1 MSFLSNIG
9 KKTPSIELTEVQ
21 RLTQAIAA
29 GSLSARADVST
40 ASGDAQALLV
50 AVNELLDAALLPIGE
65 GNRVL
70 RLLSGGNLRERVE
83 IECKGDHLRMKEA
96 INGVH
101 ALLRDLVAYVTAIA
115 NGDMTATI
123 DKASADDQIH
133 DSLVL
138 VKTNISKLVDDSQML
153 TEAAVAEKFETRAD
167 GARHSGD
174 YGKIVEGF
182 NRTLDVVVEKLNWY
196 QAIIDAVPFP
206 IHVINTDMKWVYL
219 NKAFEKLMVDQRYV
233 RDRKDAVG
241 RPCSTANANIC
252 NTENCGIMQLKRGKG
267 ESFFDWCGM
276 NCKQDTSNLV
286 NIKGQHVGYVE
297 VVQDLSATLSVRDYT
312 AHEVKRLAANLVR
325 LAEGNLNI
333 DLTTQDAG
341 KYTGENK
348 AQFETINQSLSQLKN
363 AVGALV
369 ADSQVLTEAAVA
381 ERFETRADDARH
393 SGDYR
398 KVVQGFN
405 RTLDVVVEKLNWYQ
419 AIVDAVPFPIHVI
432 DSDMKWVF
440 LNKAFEKLMVDQRY
454 IRDRKEGVGKPCST
468 ANANICNTE
477 KCGIMQ
483 LKRGKGETFF
493 DWSGMNCKQDTSNLL
508 NIKGQHVGYV
518 EVVQDLSA
526 TLSVRDYTAQEVK
539 RLAANLVQLADG
551 DLNIE
556 LKTPEAGK
564 YTGEAKAQFD
574 TINGSLSQLKSA
586 VGALVSD
593 ATSLS
598 NAAVEGKL
606 ATRADASK
614 HKGDFRKIVQGVN
627 DTLDAVVGPL
637 NVAADYV
644 DQISKGVIPPQI
656 TETYNGDFNIIIRNL
671 NTCVGWFKELVA
683 YITAMANGDM
693 TATMNKASANDQ
705 IHEWLTLLKAN
716 LGAVVGDADT
726 LVKAAVEGKLSVRAD
741 AGRHQGEY
749 RRIVEGLNNT
759 LEAVVGPLNVA
770 SDCIERI
777 SKGDLTHQITESY
790 AGDYNTLMSC
800 INTLVDNLA
809 RFAQEVQEAADQVAT
824 GSEQSSASAQSLSQ
838 GATEQASATEEAA
851 SSMEEMASN
860 VKQNSDNAAQTE
872 KIARQSAQ
880 DAEVSGSA
888 VTRAVAAM
896 ETIAQKIMI
905 VQEIAR
911 QTDLLALNAAVE
923 AARAGE
929 HGRGF
934 AVVASEVRKLAERSQ
949 AAAQEIGTLSTETVK
964 SAQDAG
970 AMLVRLVPDI
980 KRTADLVAEISA
992 ACREQDVGAAQINQ
1006 AIQQLDQVTQQ
1017 NAAAAEEVST
1027 TSEELTS
1034 QAEQLQRSIAFFK
1047 LDEAN
1052 SSERAVR
1059 SVDGAV
1065 SKLKAKAT
1073 TMKAAAAHPATKPA
1087 AHKPKAPAP
1096 RKGFALELHAEEDET
1111 DAHFRRA

>member
-1 MSFLSNIG
+1 MSFFSNIG
-9 KKTPSIELTEVQ
+9 KKTPSIELTEVR
-21 RLTQAIAA
+21 RLTQAIAT
-29 GSLSARADVST
+29 GSLSARANVGM
-40 ASGDAQALLV
+40 ASGDAQAVLV

-70 RLLSGGNLRERVE
+70 KLISGGNLRERVE

-101 ALLRDLVAYVTAIA
+101 ALLQNFVAYVTAIA
-115 NGDMTATI
+115 NGDMTATTN
-123 DKASADDQIH
+123 KASADDQIH

-138 VKTNISKLVDDSQML
+138 VKANISKLVDDSQML

-182 NRTLDVVVEKLNWY
+182 NRTLDVVVDKLNWY

-233 RDRKDAVG
+233 RDRKDAIG

-312 AHEVKRLAANLVR
+312 AHEVKRLAANLGQ
-325 LAEGNLNI
+325 LAQGNLNI

-369 ADSQVLTEAAVA
+369 ADSQALTEAAVA

-539 RLAANLVQLADG
+539 RLAANLVQLAEG

-556 LKTPEAGK
+556 LKTPEAGR
-564 YTGEAKAQFD
+564 YTGEAKAQFE

-644 DQISKGVIPPQI
+644 DQISKGVIPSQI
-656 TETYNGDFNIIIRNL
+656 NETYNGDFNIIIKNL
-671 NTCVGWFKELVA
+671 NTCVAWFKELVA

-693 TATMNKASANDQ
+693 TATMNKASAEDQ

-759 LEAVVGPLNVA
+759 LEAVVAPLNVA

-800 INTLVDNLA
+800 INTLVDNLS

-851 SSMEEMASN
+851 SSME
-860 VKQNSDNAAQTE
+860 
-872 KIARQSAQ
+872 
-880 DAEVSGSA
+880 
-888 VTRAVAAM
+888 
-896 ETIAQKIMI
+896 
-905 VQEIAR
+905 
-911 QTDLLALNAAVE
+911 
-923 AARAGE
+923 
-929 HGRGF
+929 
-934 AVVASEVRKLAERSQ
+934 
-949 AAAQEIGTLSTETVK
+949 
-964 SAQDAG
+964 
-970 AMLVRLVPDI
+970 
-980 KRTADLVAEISA
+980 
-992 ACREQDVGAAQINQ
+992 
-1006 AIQQLDQVTQQ
+1006 
-1017 NAAAAEEVST
+1017 
-1027 TSEELTS
+1027 
-1034 QAEQLQRSIAFFK
+1034 
-1047 LDEAN
+1047 
-1052 SSERAVR
+1052 
-1059 SVDGAV
+1059 
-1065 SKLKAKAT
+1065 
-1073 TMKAAAAHPATKPA
+1073 
-1087 AHKPKAPAP
+1087 
-1096 RKGFALELHAEEDET
+1096 
-1111 DAHFRRA
+1111 

>member
-1 MSFLSNIG
+1 M
-9 KKTPSIELTEVQ
+9 
-21 RLTQAIAA
+21 
-29 GSLSARADVST
+29 
-40 ASGDAQALLV
+40 
-50 AVNELLDAALLPIGE
+50 
-65 GNRVL
+65 
-70 RLLSGGNLRERVE
+70 
-83 IECKGDHLRMKEA
+83 
-96 INGVH
+96 
-101 ALLRDLVAYVTAIA
+101 
-115 NGDMTATI
+115 
-123 DKASADDQIH
+123 
-133 DSLVL
+133 
-138 VKTNISKLVDDSQML
+138 
-153 TEAAVAEKFETRAD
+153 
-167 GARHSGD
+167 
-174 YGKIVEGF
+174 
-182 NRTLDVVVEKLNWY
+182 
-196 QAIIDAVPFP
+196 
-206 IHVINTDMKWVYL
+206 
-219 NKAFEKLMVDQRYV
+219 
-233 RDRKDAVG
+233 
-241 RPCSTANANIC
+241 
-252 NTENCGIMQLKRGKG
+252 
-267 ESFFDWCGM
+267 
-276 NCKQDTSNLV
+276 
-286 NIKGQHVGYVE
+286 
-297 VVQDLSATLSVRDYT
+297 
-312 AHEVKRLAANLVR
+312 
-325 LAEGNLNI
+325 
-333 DLTTQDAG
+333 
-341 KYTGENK
+341 
-348 AQFETINQSLSQLKN
+348 
-363 AVGALV
+363 
-369 ADSQVLTEAAVA
+369 
-381 ERFETRADDARH
+381 
-393 SGDYR
+393 
-398 KVVQGFN
+398 
-405 RTLDVVVEKLNWYQ
+405 
-419 AIVDAVPFPIHVI
+419 
-432 DSDMKWVF
+432 
-440 LNKAFEKLMVDQRY
+440 
-454 IRDRKEGVGKPCST
+454 
-468 ANANICNTE
+468 
-477 KCGIMQ
+477 
-483 LKRGKGETFF
+483 
-493 DWSGMNCKQDTSNLL
+493 
-508 NIKGQHVGYV
+508 
-518 EVVQDLSA
+518 
-526 TLSVRDYTAQEVK
+526 
-539 RLAANLVQLADG
+539 ADG

-644 DQISKGVIPPQI
+644 DQISKGVIPAQI

-759 LEAVVGPLNVA
+759 LEAVVAPLNVA

-777 SKGDLTHQITESY
+777 SKGDLTRKITESY
-790 AGDYNTLMSC
+790 AGDYNTLMSY

-860 VKQNSDNAAQTE
+860 VKQNSDNAGPDGKDRAPVGAGRGGE
-872 KIARQSAQ
+872 RLGGDAR
-880 DAEVSGSA
+880 
-888 VTRAVAAM
+888 RAAM

-949 AAAQEIGTLSTETVK
+949 AAAQEIGTLSTDTVK

-980 KRTADLVAEISA
+980 KRTAELVAEISA

-1017 NAAAAEEVST
+1017 NAAAAEEVSSDLGRADVAGRAASAQHRLLQARRGQFVGT
-1027 TSEELTS
+1027 CGPFGRRRGVQAQGQSHDDEGRRRS
-1034 QAEQLQRSIAFFK
+1034 SGDQACGAQAESARAAERLRARVACGGRRDGRAFQARLTRPELIAAIAKWKTRSPA
-1047 LDEAN
+1047 
-1052 SSERAVR
+1052 SRTP
-1059 SVDGAV
+1059 
-1065 SKLKAKAT
+1065 SKL
-1073 TMKAAAAHPATKPA
+1073 
-1087 AHKPKAPAP
+1087 
-1096 RKGFALELHAEEDET
+1096 
-1111 DAHFRRA
+1111 

>member
-1 MSFLSNIG
+1 MSFFSNIG
-9 KKTPSIELTEVQ
+9 KKTPSIELTEVR
-21 RLTQAIAA
+21 RLTQAIAT
-29 GSLSARADVST
+29 GSLSARANVGM
-40 ASGDAQALLV
+40 ASGDAQAVLV

-70 RLLSGGNLRERVE
+70 KLISGGNLRERVE

-101 ALLRDLVAYVTAIA
+101 ALLQNFVAYVTAIA
-115 NGDMTATI
+115 NGDMTATTN
-123 DKASADDQIH
+123 KASADDQIH

-138 VKTNISKLVDDSQML
+138 VKANISKLVDDSQML

-182 NRTLDVVVEKLNWY
+182 NRTLDVVVDKLNWY

-233 RDRKDAVG
+233 RDRKDAIG

-312 AHEVKRLAANLVR
+312 AHEVKRLAANLGQ
-325 LAEGNLNI
+325 LAQGNLNI

-369 ADSQVLTEAAVA
+369 ADSQALTEAAVA

-539 RLAANLVQLADG
+539 RLAANLVQLAEG

-556 LKTPEAGK
+556 LKTPEAGR
-564 YTGEAKAQFD
+564 YTGEAKAQFE

-614 HKGDFRKIVQGVN
+614 HQGDFRKIVQGVN
-627 DTLDAVVGPL
+627 ETLDAVIGPL
-637 NVAADYV
+637 NVAADV
-644 DQISKGVIPPQI
+644 RRPDLEGRRSRPRS
-656 TETYNGDFNIIIRNL
+656 TTRYNGDFNTSSRTL
-671 NTCVGWFKELVA
+671 NTCVAWFEELVA

-693 TATMNKASANDQ
+693 TATMNKASATRPD
-705 IHEWLTLLKAN
+705 
-716 LGAVVGDADT
+716 
-726 LVKAAVEGKLSVRAD
+726 SRMAD
-741 AGRHQGEY
+741 AAEGQPRRRGRRHRHAGQGGCRGQAVGAGRRGAPP
-749 RRIVEGLNNT
+749 RRISSHRRRAEQ
-759 LEAVVGPLNVA
+759 
-770 SDCIERI
+770 
-777 SKGDLTHQITESY
+777 H
-790 AGDYNTLMSC
+790 
-800 INTLVDNLA
+800 A
-809 RFAQEVQEAADQVAT
+809 RSR
-824 GSEQSSASAQSLSQ
+824 GC
-838 GATEQASATEEAA
+838 
-851 SSMEEMASN
+851 
-860 VKQNSDNAAQTE
+860 AAQR
-872 KIARQSAQ
+872 RQRLH
-880 DAEVSGSA
+880 
-888 VTRAVAAM
+888 RAHL
-896 ETIAQKIMI
+896 E
-905 VQEIAR
+905 
-911 QTDLLALNAAVE
+911 
-923 AARAGE
+923 
-929 HGRGF
+929 GRPDPPDH
-934 AVVASEVRKLAERSQ
+934 RKLRRGLQHVDELHQHPGRQPVPLRARGAGSRRSGGHRQRTVER
-949 AAAQEIGTLSTETVK
+949 
-964 SAQDAG
+964 
-970 AMLVRLVPDI
+970 
-980 KRTADLVAEISA
+980 
-992 ACREQDVGAAQINQ
+992 
-1006 AIQQLDQVTQQ
+1006 
-1017 NAAAAEEVST
+1017 
-1027 TSEELTS
+1027 
-1034 QAEQLQRSIAFFK
+1034 
-1047 LDEAN
+1047 
-1052 SSERAVR
+1052 VR
-1059 SVDGAV
+1059 SE
-1065 SKLKAKAT
+1065 S
-1073 TMKAAAAHPATKPA
+1073 
-1087 AHKPKAPAP
+1087 
-1096 RKGFALELHAEEDET
+1096 FA
-1111 DAHFRRA
+1111 RRD